1 MSTQLIKPNY
11 HAKKELR
18 QYPAILTSHL
28 VNNPYVAN
36 AIDGRELVGC
46 VREETCVLWKYARD
60 SPSSPPTPTISEKGG
75 TESKKPQKRE
85 KAGNFV

>member
-1 MSTQLIKPNY
+1 M
-11 HAKKELR
+11 
-18 QYPAILTSHL
+18 
-28 VNNPYVAN
+28 
-36 AIDGRELVGC
+36 
-46 VREETCVLWKYARD
+46 LWKYARD